1 MNDAPLF
8 SVIIPVLNNWNLT
21 RACLHSLKKH
31 GPDRAFEVI
40 VVDNGS
46 SDATAAVLEPLGRSL
61 FGARFKR
68 LRFEENRNFGPAC
81 NAGALAAGADL
92 LFFLNNDTLLTPG
105 WAPPLLAAFA
115 EAPDLGAAGPLL
127 LYENN
132 TVQHLGVYCSLD
144 RVGHLYRG
152 FPRDHPAVFKKRRLK
167 ALTAAALMTPRRLFL
182 ELEGFFEGFVNG
194 FEDVDFCLR
203 LGRQGLAM
211 VCVPDSVVYHLES
224 RTPGRR
230 DGESRNTAL
239 LSSRHPGVTAPD
251 LHLHGARD
259 GFKPVISEALDLNL
273 HMTGADEKRLLQE
286 AGQDLEALFALSR
299 ANPLWVKGRELLCAR
314 YFELG
319 DLDAALAMLV
329 ELANILL
336 SVAAC
341 ESYLAAC
348 ERFGRNPVA
357 GALPTLA
364 LLKAAKQDARRV
376 RVLYRRYRRL
386 GDAGLDRLLDEYLAP
401 LLP

>member
-1 MNDAPLF
+1 MNAAPLF
-8 SVIIPVLNNWNLT
+8 SVIIPVLNNWQLT
-21 RACLHSLKKH
+21 RACLQSLKAH
-31 GPDRAFEVI
+31 SPDGAFEVI

-61 FGARFKR
+61 FGARFKG

-115 EAPDLGAAGPLL
+115 QTPAPGAAGPLL

-167 ALTAAALMTPRRLFL
+167 ALTAAALMTPRRIFL

-203 LGRQGLAM
+203 LGNQGLAM
-211 VCVPDSVVYHLES
+211 ACVPDSVIYHLES

-230 DGESRNTAL
+230 DSESRNTAL
-239 LSSRHPGVTAPD
+239 LNSRHPGPIAPD
-251 LHLHGARD
+251 LHHHGARD
-259 GFKPVISEALDLNL
+259 GFRPVISEAMDLNL
-273 HMTGADEKRLLQE
+273 LMSEADEEGLLHE
-286 AGQDLEALFALSR
+286 AGQDMEALFDLSR
-299 ANPLWVKGRELLCAR
+299 ANPLWVKGRERLAER
-314 YFELG
+314 FFELG
-319 DLDAALAMLV
+319 DPDAALAMLV

-336 SVAAC
+336 SA
-341 ESYLAAC
+341 EAC
-348 ERFGRNPVA
+348 ERYLEVCARFGRTPVA
-357 GALPTLA
+357 NARPTLA
-364 LLKAAKQDARRV
+364 FLKAARSDARRA
-376 RVLYRRYRRL
+376 RVLYRRYRGL
-386 GDAGLDRLLDEYLAP
+386 GDAGLDRLLDNSLAP